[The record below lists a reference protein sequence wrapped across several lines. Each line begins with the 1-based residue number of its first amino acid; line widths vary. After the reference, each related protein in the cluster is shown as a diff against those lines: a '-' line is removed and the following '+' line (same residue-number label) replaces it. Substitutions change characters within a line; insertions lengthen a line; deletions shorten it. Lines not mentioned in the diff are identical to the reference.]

1 MELVNFMIFNCKKI
15 FDYKYR
21 LDIEV
26 KKKYPKLQI
35 DCPLN
40 NDVWAYSLIGPNGFF
55 IEIGAGR
62 SGNSTLILEK
72 YFGWHGVLVEPIPFF
87 LEYLKN
93 LRTKSKILKEVIS
106 SRDNEIIEFFEFTYD
121 PHYSSID
128 LTSITKKIMHEE
140 LKEVNNK
147 KFIDKHIFSS
157 ISLSSVIKQEKI
169 TKIDYLALDAENS
182 ELQILQGLNFNIIRP
197 KLISSECSS
206 VIDFLITKNYKQVN
220 NPYKDKNIQYE
231 YYFVDKFYNFL

>member
-1 MELVNFMIFNCKKI
+1 MELVNFMIFDCKKI
-15 FDYKYR
+15 FDYKNE
-21 LDIEV
+21 LDIEI

-40 NDVWAYSLIGPNGFF
+40 NDVWAYSLMGPNGFF

-140 LKEVNNK
+140 LKEINNK
-147 KFIDKHIFSS
+147 KFLDKHIFSS
-157 ISLSSVIKQEKI
+157 ISLETVIKQEKI
-169 TKIDYLALDAENS
+169 NKIDYLALDAENS
-182 ELQILQGLNFNIIRP
+182 ELKILEGLNFNKIRP
-197 KLISSECSS
+197 KLISSESYA
-206 VIDFLITKNYKQVN
+206 VTNFLLSKNYKQVR
-220 NPYKDKNIQYE
+220 NPYKDKNFEYE
-231 YYFVDKFYNFL
+231 YYFIDKFINFL